1 MTNII
6 GVFTSY
12 DEQKKTS
19 KAGKEF
25 TDITV
30 LIDTGEKYDPIVKL
44 SATAKAAEYLKTQPY
59 GTKLDVQFN
68 IKSTLLNGKN
78 GEFWMTDL
86 KIYHAKVVESQGGQG
101 NDNPY

>member
-30 LIDTGEKYDPIVKL
+30 LIDTGDQYNPTVKL
-44 SATAKAAEYLKTQPY
+44 SATTKAAEYIKTLPY
-59 GTKLDVQFN
+59 GTKIDVQVN
-68 IKSTLLNGKN
+68 IRCTQLGGNW
-78 GEFWMTDL
+78 FTDL
-86 KIYHAKVVESQGGQG
+86 KIYHAKVVESAQQKPI
-101 NDNPY
+101 DDLPY

>member
-30 LIDTGEKYDPIVKL
+30 LIDTGDQYNPTVKL
-44 SATAKAAEYLKTQPY
+44 SATTKAAEYLKTQPY
-59 GTKLDVQFN
+59 GTKIEVQYN
-68 IKSTLLNGKN
+68 IKCSLHGGNW
-78 GEFWMTDL
+78 FTDL
-86 KIYHAKVVESQGGQG
+86 KIYHVKVVESPSGQG